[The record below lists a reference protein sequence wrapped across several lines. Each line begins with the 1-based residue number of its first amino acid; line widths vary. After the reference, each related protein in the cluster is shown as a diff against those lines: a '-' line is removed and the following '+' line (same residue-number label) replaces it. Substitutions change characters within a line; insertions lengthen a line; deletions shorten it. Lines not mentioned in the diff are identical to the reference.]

1 MCIRDRANA
10 YAIRDFGSEPI
21 SLDIENNIIPFGAN
35 FAVKI
40 SEQRKFFYDPNLGRK
55 MQHGTLGEETAVVR
69 AILNSGYSGWWVPGA
84 SVQHWIPREKQTLSY
99 LKSYWRLHGKHLAK
113 DYEGLA
119 NVPIFF
125 GRPRWLW
132 RKAVEAEITYYIS
145 RLSGD
150 PRRWIKPL
158 MQASVYWGAL
168 RK

>member
-1 MCIRDRANA
+1 MCIRDR
-10 YAIRDFGSEPI
+10 
-21 SLDIENNIIPFGAN
+21 
-35 FAVKI
+35 
-40 SEQRKFFYDPNLGRK
+40 
-55 MQHGTLGEETAVVR
+55 
-69 AILNSGYSGWWVPGA
+69 
-84 SVQHWIPREKQTLSY
+84 TLSY